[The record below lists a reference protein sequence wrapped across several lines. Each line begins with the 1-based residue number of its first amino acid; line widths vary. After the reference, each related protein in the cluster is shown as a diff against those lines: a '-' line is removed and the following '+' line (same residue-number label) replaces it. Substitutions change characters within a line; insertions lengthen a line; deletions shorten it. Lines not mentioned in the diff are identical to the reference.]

1 MLKKILSKPI
11 IEYLLILVFNILGW
25 IASIF
30 ILIGWIVLDDDKTSP
45 DYKFYLAKLIISFV
59 LIPYFLYNIL
69 FFLSSNKTFL
79 TNMINFTRYRL
90 KRYLLYLM
98 FWAISPLPL
107 LFLFLFTRSLFSYK
121 PTIIESVL
129 HTIKDFPY
137 GLVGIFGGMNFPYTL
152 AFPLI
157 LFFITLP
164 WLTKLI
170 DNYLE
175 QDTDDLPLLRKNYK
189 LRKEIVNSKAE

>member
-25 IASIF
+25 IASIY
-30 ILIGWIVLDDDKTSP
+30 ILIGWIILDDDNTSP

-98 FWAISPLPL
+98 FWAISPVPL
-107 LFLFLFTRSLFSYK
+107 LLIIINVNDFNLFEFIKDIALFLLASIL
-121 PTIIESVL
+121 I
-129 HTIKDFPY
+129 
-137 GLVGIFGGMNFPYTL
+137 FPYTL

-189 LRKEIVNSKAE
+189 LRKGIVNSKAE